1 MEVFGHCIIM
11 SDAIKDAA
19 MKKARKMND
28 ELNELRR
35 KTKHQE
41 VSDTMPT
48 EIGMH
53 CERSLR
59 KVFAYP
65 PIDYYSID

>member
-1 MEVFGHCIIM
+1 M
-11 SDAIKDAA
+11 SDAIRDAA

-41 VSDTMPT
+41 VSDANA
-48 EIGMH
+48 MH
-53 CERSLR
+53 
-59 KVFAYP
+59 AYECH
-65 PIDYYSID
+65 S